1 MAYFNERRAVEA
13 VILPLSFVP
22 VVSGGMKAEDH
33 KERDEVVLLLKGA
46 MDECLPTMD
55 HKTYQRVFK
64 RAREA
69 VYEGFLKRAENAE
82 TLAVKAGL
90 DLYYFIDNMMRQGAY
105 DIAEGSKFGQA
116 MDEILPALEDV
127 LHLHKLDQSA
137 YKEGR
142 RMLTR
147 LHELGYYTDVKWI
160 TEFADYAPT
169 PLPETSGE

>member
-22 VVSGGMKAEDH
+22 VVSGGMKDEDH

-46 MDECLPTMD
+46 MDECLPNMD

-69 VYEGFLKRAENAE
+69 VFEGFLKKSENE
-82 TLAVKAGL
+82 NQLAVKAGL
-90 DLYYFIDNMMRQGAY
+90 ALYYFLDNMMQQQAY
-105 DIAEGSKFGQA
+105 AIEPNTKFDQA
-116 MDEILPALEDV
+116 LSRIIPMLEEWLKEV
-127 LHLHKLDQSA
+127 KLDQSA
-137 YKEGR
+137 FKEGK

-147 LHELGYYTDVKWI
+147 LHELGYYKDVQWVTD
-160 TEFADYAPT
+160 FT
-169 PLPETSGE
+169 PG